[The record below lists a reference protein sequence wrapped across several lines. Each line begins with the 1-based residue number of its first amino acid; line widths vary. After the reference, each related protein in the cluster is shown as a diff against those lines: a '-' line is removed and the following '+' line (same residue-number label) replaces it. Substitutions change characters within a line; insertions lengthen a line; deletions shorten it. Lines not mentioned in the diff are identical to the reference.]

1 MKSVNELLELF
12 TRQAALEKAMRQ
24 PGGARVI
31 EEQELLKVRRQL
43 AELPAAMG
51 VSLKAVDATE
61 AAKSLP
67 GIDP

>member
-31 EEQELLKVRRQL
+31 EEQELLEVRRQL
-43 AELPAAMG
+43 AELPAAMD
-51 VSLKAVDATE
+51 VSLNAVDATE